1 MSLFTNYDLHA
12 LHFHFIEETNN
23 TPGKTVSMRK
33 GENNLAVVY
42 FLLLSNLKIRRLRV
56 KLINWE
62 GQLTVLH
69 LAEE

>member
-1 MSLFTNYDLHA
+1 
-12 LHFHFIEETNN
+12 
-23 TPGKTVSMRK
+23 MRK